1 MRKAFTMIELVFV
14 IVIVG
19 ILSLVISSSFE
30 RNTLREAADQ
40 VVSHIRYTQH
50 LAMVDDKFVPNPE
63 MSKESTQARREI
75 DVANWFMRRWTIRFQ
90 ENLVYTTLAPNKT
103 YNKIWAYTI
112 FTDLPNFTG
121 HNPDILGMAKNP
133 QNNAQYLSG
142 GYDNTLHVESPSA
155 MKKLQLGMS
164 YGVQDVT
171 FSGGCRSNVLYLHF
185 DYLGRPMNSF
195 PTTHPYELA
204 AAGWHK
210 LLQAQCRITLCDGD
224 CANANSKKIVIGI
237 EPESGYT
244 HIL

>member
-1 MRKAFTMIELVFV
+1 MKNAFTMIELVFV

-50 LAMVDDKFVPNPE
+50 LAMVDDKFVPT
-63 MSKESTQARREI
+63 ES
-75 DVANWFMRRWTIRFQ
+75 NWFMRRWTIRFQ

-121 HNPDILGMAKNP
+121 HNPDLMGMAKDP

-142 GYDNTLHVESPSA
+142 GYDNTLHVESSSA
-155 MKKLQLGMS
+155 MKKLQLGIS
-164 YGVQDVT
+164 YGVEDIT

-210 LLQAQCRITLCDGD
+210 LLKVQCRITLCDGD
-224 CANANSKKIVIGI
+224 CTDANSNKVVIGV
-237 EPESGYT
+237 EPESGYA